1 MEVRDRKLDQLKEK
15 LNSVE
20 DDVFA
25 DFCASIGV
33 ANIRQY
39 EERELRYVVELARN
53 VEPEEDQ
60 SLKNLPF

>member
-1 MEVRDRKLDQLKEK
+1 MAVRDNKLQQLKEK

-33 ANIRQY
+33 GNIRQY
-39 EERELRYVVELARN
+39 EERELR
-53 VEPEEDQ
+53 
-60 SLKNLPF
+60 